1 MSPILLGRIVAVV
14 VGLAHG
20 TSAIL
25 LTWID
30 VAITL
35 LLLLLRLLLLLWLGL
50 LLTLVCHLRLH
61 SCHIVLCGR
70 LLSLL
75 GFGGLLGY
83 LFLHLAAVHVLGG
96 SDTAIHALRLVS
108 LVVSRGKV

>member
-1 MSPILLGRIVAVV
+1 MSPILLRRIVTVV
-14 VGLAHG
+14 VRLAHG

-35 LLLLLRLLLLLWLGL
+35 LLLRLLMLLWLGL
-50 LLTLVCHLRLH
+50 LLTLVCNLRLH

>member
-1 MSPILLGRIVAVV
+1 MSPILLWCIVAVV

-20 TSAIL
+20 ASAIL

-30 VAITL
+30 VAIT
-35 LLLLLRLLLLLWLGL
+35 LLLLRLLLLLWLGL
-50 LLTLVCHLRLH
+50 LLTLVCHLWLD

-96 SDTAIHALRLVS
+96 SDTAIHALRLVPF
-108 LVVSRGKV
+108 VVSRGKV